1 MPQGKGTYGSQVGRP
16 KKKTMLKGKQ
26 KNLPPA
32 LKKKIMDCLKLFL
45 GRFLK
50 LIFFLFLF

>member
-16 KKKTMLKGKQ
+16 KKKSMLKGKQ

-32 LKKKIMDCLKLFL
+32 LKKKIIASKNKKNKK
-45 GRFLK
+45 G
-50 LIFFLFLF
+50 